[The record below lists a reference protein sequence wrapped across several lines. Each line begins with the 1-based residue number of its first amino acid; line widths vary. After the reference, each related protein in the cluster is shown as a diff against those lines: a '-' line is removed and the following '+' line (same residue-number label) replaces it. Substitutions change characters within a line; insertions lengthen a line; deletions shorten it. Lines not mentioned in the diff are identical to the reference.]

1 MFSDEISVKNPDL
14 TAATTTV
21 NIEETSKFPNFKDG
35 VTCTDRQTS
44 ETFPFGKPS
53 DVCMLSISINGV
65 TCTDRQTSETFRFRK
80 PSDVCM
86 PSVSFLIHQLE
97 RRTGIR
103 NFSNWKT
110 IGCL

>member
-1 MFSDEISVKNPDL
+1 MSECYKIWNEYWEERVKSGDLSMRNMFSDEISVKNPDL

-21 NIEETSKFPNFKDG
+21 NIEETSKFPNFKD
-35 VTCTDRQTS
+35 
-44 ETFPFGKPS
+44 
-53 DVCMLSISINGV
+53 GV